1 MALYP
6 LVFQPI
12 YKEKV
17 WGGRTLEQLGR
28 TLPGGP
34 NVGIGESWEL
44 ADLDQT
50 SPSGGGGGAAYS
62 VIRNGPLMKRTIRDL
77 LADLWPHVMGPA
89 ALTDRARFPLLLK
102 YLDARENLS
111 VQVHPSPA
119 YAAEHPEAVIK
130 YEAYYILRAEPEAVV
145 YKGVADGVGPDDLRA
160 AIEAGTVPEL
170 LVAEPAHEGDVHYL
184 PSGTCHALGQGIL
197 AAEVQTVSDTT
208 FRVFDW
214 GRTDRE
220 LHVEEALKCIDL
232 TPTDSSPWERD
243 EAVTGRPA
251 AGRRLVTTP
260 HFEVVEWRLDD
271 VVTCPWPEE
280 RLAALMVVGGSGRI
294 RWGADGDRA
303 VDVTAGDTVLIPAS
317 LRDAWSETDGAMTV
331 LEITLPDAHEPRGGH
346 DG

>member
-6 LVFQPI
+6 LVFRPI

-28 TLPGGP
+28 TLPGGAS
-34 NVGIGESWEL
+34 VGIGESWEL

-50 SPSGGGGGAAYS
+50 SPSGGGGAAAHS
-62 VIRNGPLMKRTIRDL
+62 VIRNGPLTKRTIRDL

-89 ALTDRARFPLLLK
+89 ALTDRARFPVLLK

-111 VQVHPSPA
+111 VQVHPSPE
-119 YAAEHPEAVIK
+119 YAANHPDAVIK
-130 YEAYYILRAEPEAVV
+130 YEAYYIVRAEPDAVV
-145 YKGVADGVGPDDLRA
+145 YKGVVEGVGPDELRA
-160 AIEAGTVPEL
+160 AIDAGTVPEL
-170 LVAEPAHEGDVHYL
+170 LVAVPVREGEMHYL
-184 PSGTCHALGQGIL
+184 PSGTLHALGRGIL

-214 GRTDRE
+214 GRTDRD
-220 LHVEEALKCIDL
+220 LHVEEALASIDFA
-232 TPTDSSPWERD
+232 PTDATPWERD
-243 EAVTGRPA
+243 EPVSGRPA

-260 HFEVVEWRLDD
+260 YFEVVEWTLDN
-271 VVTCPWPEE
+271 VVTCPWPDD
-280 RLAALMVVGGSGRI
+280 RLAALMVVGGAGRI
-294 RWGADGDRA
+294 RWGADGDRS

-331 LEITLPDAHEPRGGH
+331 LEITLPDAHDSRGGE